1 MVVIAISR
9 KLVTKFFNVN
19 EKKKNRHKIKRS
31 ETLSTL
37 IQNLISYVV
46 WFIVLTSILSRFGI
60 SVSAILAGAELL
72 CCRWFRSTNNCKDI
86 ITGFFI
92 IFEGQFDVSDYVQI
106 NASGVT
112 IAEGTVKRLV

>member
-1 MVVIAISR
+1 M
-9 KLVTKFFNVN
+9 
-19 EKKKNRHKIKRS
+19 
-31 ETLSTL
+31 

-60 SVSAILAGAELL
+60 SVSAILAGAGVVGVAVG
-72 CCRWFRSTNNCKDI
+72 FGAQTIVKDI

-112 IAEGTVKRLV
+112 IAEGTVKTIGLRSTRIQSDTGEFIHYLMV